1 MADGGRVRFENCDFS
16 TNTLTIDGN
25 ISVEVT
31 GINKFDSIILT
42 QGSGLEMWGRMSG
55 EYHYD
60 DMISSQ
66 SESNDIEANY
76 GQIVLSSG
84 IHGSE
89 SDNPANGISF
99 RDSLIVKIGD
109 VANSATTAFENIRTV
124 NFGNYDFHDRKANNG
139 YIYAH
144 TAFKNVENV
153 NVTSAKIKV
162 VTGLSEGDKI
172 FDKGSMGRDVIC
184 TTFQEGQIDL
194 TGNLGDVE
202 LKNKYYSSYPQGKVD
217 SMDDA
222 GDAGSQYV
230 KTTSVPTES
239 TADRSSEE
247 SYKITVNTEQ
257 KNYVL
262 TSTDPIL
269 YSVAYV
275 IDDGTGF
282 DNPDKGSMTMDGFE
296 KGYYIEDPKD
306 GHFEAWIAAGETVN
320 VTILPGAGYQYIKNT
335 LNINGVTI
343 DTTAS
348 DDNDAVGKYSFI
360 MPANAGHMC
369 AGFIEAGNVVNA
381 DTSGT
386 GLSGAEFTV
395 TDGVIDQGNAKLE
408 IDAANVSDN
417 DKTNIESQ
425 VTDASEITYAYMDVT
440 LSESVVKNYDKEK
453 SPNEQESWDKQLTDL
468 GDDKATITVTLDSDL
483 QGYDAYDVVRLHNGV
498 AEKLS
503 DVSVTSGG
511 KVTFATDKF
520 STYAIAA
527 KRFGGS
533 SQPEGLDYS
542 TPSSGTVKLD
552 GNTVTIENAVIS
564 GDGFFELCL
573 YGKEYGKTPMTL
585 VVKGTN
591 TVDTLIFDT
600 AVTVICEEG
609 ASLTFNASKS
619 DLEAD
624 NTEYTGTKGSYTL
637 GANTV
642 LEDNVFKYKASA
654 SGGGKEPTEAEKK
667 AQADKDAAD
676 KATAAINALPTTVT
690 AADEAAITAA
700 RKAYD
705 GLTAEQKALVSA
717 ETLKKLTD
725 AESAL
730 DAAKKPAQA
739 EVGTTITDTST
750 GSTSTTSTYTVT
762 EKSAG
767 TGDAGEAA
775 YTGESEGS
783 KATSVTIPD
792 TVTGADGTVYEV
804 TKIEDKALLG
814 NKTVKEITVGD
825 NIEEIGAGA
834 FQNATNLTTVKLGKK
849 VAKIDKNS
857 FAGCTK
863 LKKITASGSAVTTIG
878 EAAFK
883 GDKALTSIDFSKS
896 KVKTIGKNA
905 FNGDKKLK
913 TIKLNGNAITKVGK
927 GAFKNI
933 KKKAT
938 ITVYAKNKKIYNK
951 VVKLIKKSGTKS
963 VKYKYKKKK

>member
-1 MADGGRVRFENCDFS
+1 M
-16 TNTLTIDGN
+16 
-25 ISVEVT
+25 EVA

-217 SMDDA
+217 RMDDA
-222 GDAGSQYV
+222 GDAGSPYV
-230 KTTSVPTES
+230 KTTSVSTES

-468 GDDKATITVTLDSDL
+468 GNDKATITVTLDSDL

-552 GNTVTIENAVIS
+552 GTTVTIENAVIS
-564 GDGFFELCL
+564 GDGFSELCL

-642 LEDNVFKYKASA
+642 LEGNVFKYKVSA
-654 SGGGKEPTEAEKK
+654 SGGSKEPTE
-667 AQADKDAAD
+667 
-676 KATAAINALPTTVT
+676 
-690 AADEAAITAA
+690 
-700 RKAYD
+700 
-705 GLTAEQKALVSA
+705 
-717 ETLKKLTD
+717 

-863 LKKITASGSAVTTIG
+863 LKKITASGSAITTIG

-951 VVKLIKKSGTKS
+951 AVKLIKKSG
-963 VKYKYKKKK
+963 VKNVKFKKA